1 MTIAGLPMYDPPLL
15 HAATDAWWSGLARAF
30 RHEGVEDLPERLTRG
45 MPEYELW
52 ARPDLIFAQTCGY
65 PLMKS
70 FRDRLKVVAT
80 PVYDAPGCEGAHYR
94 SWILVR
100 EASPLMQLA
109 ELRGTRVAYNSTDS
123 QSGYNVLRAML
134 APLAKSGHFVSA
146 AIETGGHRKSIA
158 AVREDRAD
166 FAAIDCVTYAILM
179 RHQPALLYGTRVIAG
194 SPPAPSLPYVTAKE
208 TSDDDLA
215 RMRNGLKE
223 ALIEPDLAWAREA
236 LLIAGAEI
244 LADDAYETMLTQ
256 EREALAQG
264 YGALV

>member
-30 RHEGVEDLPERLTRG
+30 RHEGIEDLPERLTRG

-80 PVYDAPGCEGAHYR
+80 PVYDAPGCEGPHYR

-123 QSGYNVLRAML
+123 QSGYNALRATL
-134 APLAKSGHFVSA
+134 APLAKNGHFVSA
-146 AIETGGHRKSIA
+146 AIQTGGHRKSIA

-166 FAAIDCVTYAILM
+166 FAAIDCVTYAILV
-179 RHQPALLYGTRVIAG
+179 RHQPQLLYGTRVIAG
-194 SPPAPSLPYVTAKE
+194 TPSAPSLPYVTAKE
-208 TSDDDLA
+208 TTDDDLA

-264 YGALV
+264 YGTLV

>member
-1 MTIAGLPMYDPPLL
+1 MYDLSLL

-30 RHEGVEDLPERLTRG
+30 RHEGLDGLPERLTRG
-45 MPEYELW
+45 MPEYDLW
-52 ARPDLIFAQTCGY
+52 SCPDLIFAQTCGY
-65 PLMKS
+65 PLMRS

-80 PVYDAPGCEGAHYR
+80 PVYDALGCEGAHYR

-109 ELRGTRVAYNSTDS
+109 ELRGTRAAYNSTDS
-123 QSGYNVLRAML
+123 QSGYNVLRSML
-134 APLAKSGHFVSA
+134 ALLAKNGHFVSQ

-179 RHQPALLYGTRVIAG
+179 RHQPHLLYGTRIIAA

-208 TSDDDLA
+208 TSDEDLA

-223 ALIEPDLAWAREA
+223 ALIESDLAWAREA

-244 LADDAYETMLTQ
+244 LADDAYETILTQ
-256 EREALAQG
+256 EREAQALG
-264 YGALV
+264 YGKLV